1 MENEMQQNKK
11 ILVIMGSPRKGNT
24 FRACEEL
31 RGFLEKELAVEFEY
45 LWLKDANL
53 QPCRGCLA
61 CFAQGEERAR
71 TATMPRVSNRRYMMP
86 MP

>member
-61 CFAQGEERAR
+61 CFAQGEER
-71 TATMPRVSNRRYMMP
+71 
-86 MP
+86 